1 MLNFVDISDN
11 WGKGRIINLN
21 IFKNYGER
29 LKTEFKGYNGKSLSK
44 DMLAGITVAAVA
56 LPLALA
62 FGVSSGA
69 TAASGL
75 ITAIVAGVIIG
86 LLSGGS
92 YQISGPTG
100 AMTAILLSLVAKYQ
114 LQGVFIASLMSGI
127 ILLICGLLKLG
138 KIVSYLPLPVITGF
152 TSGIAIIIAFGQ
164 INNFTG
170 LTCSG
175 DSTISKTVS
184 YFTTE
189 QHFSLT
195 TFIIG
200 AAVVLFMALY
210 PKKINQYFPS
220 SLAAII
226 LATACEFIFDFD
238 VAQVGEIP
246 KTVFLPDRLDLS
258 AVTLEQVEG
267 LIVPAIS
274 IAALGLIESLLCGAS
289 AGRMKNE
296 KLDANQEL
304 IAQGIGNMVIPFFGG
319 VPATA
324 AIARTAVAIKAGGK
338 TRLTSVF
345 HAVVLLLSMFLLAPV
360 ISRIPLAAL
369 AGVLM
374 MTAWRMNDWAVIRG
388 IFSRKIKTQMAQYL
402 ITMAATV
409 VFDLTIAIL
418 IGVLFSVV
426 MFVLKVSDMQI
437 SVADVDPE
445 RMPGNVGNIEAGKT
459 SVVYI
464 TGPLYFGTSNQL
476 EEKLGGIE
484 DKETVI
490 FSMRGVPFAD
500 ASGVQVLQE
509 FVSALAAKDITV
521 LFTAIQPPVKE
532 MFDRCGLTS
541 DVGEERFFWSTD
553 KALDYISIDGFSK
566 CTAAE

>member
-1 MLNFVDISDN
+1 M
-11 WGKGRIINLN
+11 N

-464 TGPLYFGTSNQL
+464 TGPLYFGTSSQL
-476 EEKLGGIE
+476 EDKLSGIE

>member
-1 MLNFVDISDN
+1 M
-11 WGKGRIINLN
+11 N

-69 TAASGL
+69 TAAAGL

-200 AAVVLFMALY
+200 AAVVVFMALY

-258 AVTLEQVEG
+258 AVTLGQVEG

-445 RMPGNVGNIEAGKT
+445 RMPGNAGNIEAGKT

-464 TGPLYFGTSNQL
+464 TGPLYFGTSSQL